1 MSDRKRQRVD
11 AAARRLQLCADD
23 LRHMSSSLASCQ
35 FRQPSAHT
43 SIPLPASRSAP
54 KPRKA
59 SIPKPSSPC
68 SLSLYSVVS
77 SATYAAKTSASE
89 HEKTWQMT
97 LHRLG
102 LEILEKTGSREALE
116 RGERLTRRFEALS
129 DSVQLCQEKLKR
141 VGDDVALQDRVE
153 KQLAQ
158 EEEAW
163 EQQMQVREQRVA
175 EREVELQALKE
186 ENAAA
191 AAGTTGGENDT
202 EKEEGD
208 DDDEDGDD
216 GDDGDEVLD
225 EVQDQDEQVKLAE
238 LAELREALALRL
250 EEKRDIEAAVSSLQR
265 KKARRSAAVAE
276 HKSKGRGQSID
287 VEAEVAAAAREQ
299 VLRELRE
306 EKEMLQ
312 REIIAAE
319 EMEERMDENVRDL
332 PALKE
337 ELAEVKRKKAE
348 VQTCV
353 DSLRLE
359 LARQKRKM
367 RYMVDVQLLTAR
379 DTNPPTLREEAV
391 LLHLLY
397 EHEGEMGVNELKQEA
412 SKLLEDHGKPNGNG
426 VVIRAL
432 YSLVANGLV
441 QIDRSHGN
449 GLVTLL
455 LV

>member
-1 MSDRKRQRVD
+1 MSDRKRQRINAD
-11 AAARRLQLCADD
+11 ARRLELCADD
-23 LRHMSSSLASCQ
+23 LRQIGSSLSSRQ
-35 FRQPSAHT
+35 FRQPMAHT
-43 SIPLPASRSAP
+43 SIPLQASRSLP
-54 KPRKA
+54 KPRNALKSQSA
-59 SIPKPSSPC
+59 SPP
-68 SLSLYSVVS
+68 SLSLYSIVS
-77 SATYAAKTSASE
+77 SSVYAAKTSASD
-89 HEKTWQMT
+89 HENTWQTT

-102 LEILEKTGSREALE
+102 LEILEKTGSKEALE
-116 RGERLTRRFEALS
+116 RCERLTRRFEALS
-129 DSVQLCQEKLKR
+129 DSLRLCQEKLRR
-141 VGDDVALQDRVE
+141 VGNDVVLQDRVE

-191 AAGTTGGENDT
+191 AAAAIGRDE
-202 EKEEGD
+202 EEEEVEEG
-208 DDDEDGDD
+208 ERDD
-216 GDDGDEVLD
+216 GDGDE
-225 EVQDQDEQVKLAE
+225 DEQGQMAE
-238 LAELREALALRL
+238 IAELREVLALRL

-265 KKARRSAAVAE
+265 KKARQGAVAAE
-276 HKSKGRGQSID
+276 QKNREREQSID
-287 VEAEVAAAAREQ
+287 VQAEVVAAAAAREQ
-299 VLRELRE
+299 VLRELIE
-306 EKEMLQ
+306 EKETLQ
-312 REIIAAE
+312 RAIIAAD
-319 EMEERMDENVRDL
+319 EMEERTDENVRDL

-337 ELAEVKRKKAE
+337 ELAEVKRKKTE
-348 VQTCV
+348 IQTCV

-379 DTNPPTLREEAV
+379 DTNPPTLREEVV

-412 SKLLEDHGKPNGNG
+412 SKLLEDHGRPHGNG